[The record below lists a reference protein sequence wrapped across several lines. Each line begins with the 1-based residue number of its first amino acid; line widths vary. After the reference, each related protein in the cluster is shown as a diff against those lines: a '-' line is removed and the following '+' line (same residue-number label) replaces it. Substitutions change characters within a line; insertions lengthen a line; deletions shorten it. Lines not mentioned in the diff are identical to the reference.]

1 MAKKKAAT
9 KKQGN
14 WRGGR
19 PPKLDTGDDKPK
31 RGPGRPPKRAEHK
44 STLQASVTIPAST
57 EARLRA
63 MMHEFPES
71 ARSRSG
77 AITYL
82 CDSAL
87 RKGTHADYPLECVQ
101 RVGELVKHY
110 HPELAPGLVAF
121 LKPIAE
127 RWRVDM
133 LESVPVIT
141 GDESNE

>member
-19 PPKLDTGDDKPK
+19 PPKPDTGDDKPK
-31 RGPGRPPKRAEHK
+31 RGPGRPPKAPENK
-44 STLQASVTIPAST
+44 GVFQASVTIPAST
-57 EARLRA
+57 EACLRA
-63 MMHEFPES
+63 MQHEFPES

-87 RKGTHADYPLECVQ
+87 RKGSHADYPLECVQ

-133 LESVPVIT
+133 LSSVPPVT
-141 GDESNE
+141 GDGSND

>member
-1 MAKKKAAT
+1 MARAT
-9 KKQGN
+9 KKKGN

-19 PPKLDTGDDKPK
+19 PPKPDTGEDKPK
-31 RGPGRPPKRAEHK
+31 RKPGRPPKREEHK
-44 STLQASVTIPAST
+44 GAFQASVTIPGST
-57 EARLRA
+57 EACLRA

-77 AITYL
+77 AIAYL

-87 RKGTHADYPLECVQ
+87 HKGAHADYPLECVQ

-127 RWRVDM
+127 RWRADM
-133 LESVPVIT
+133 LERVPAIA
-141 GDESNE
+141 GDESSG